1 MNKWLIGI
9 IGVMCFLLILVIDTE
24 ENKISELEFE
34 LNKTKSELYNVN
46 QSVAEGLC
54 LPRLDT
60 VKNPFN

>member
-1 MNKWLIGI
+1 MKGLLFVI
-9 IGVMCFLLILVIDTE
+9 ISLWAILPILVVDIE
-24 ENKISELEFE
+24 EDRISELEFE

-46 QSVAEGLC
+46 QSIAEGLC